1 MKYDLDCLLTHITA
15 KQPYISK
22 AEDLFYYGFI
32 TGSRAFGTAH
42 GKSDWDI
49 VIRIKESKEI
59 QEALTQAYPWD
70 KIEPSYYFNGIKFCK
85 GEFVLNLVI
94 VRNDEDMSY
103 WYDTTAFMCG
113 NKPWLEVITK
123 EGKYAMFGVILN
135 SLRLAGVNA
144 PWVRVR
150 ERGSQEQK
158 GIQEGFVAAF
168 RKAFSLPIGE

>member
-1 MKYDLDCLLTHITA
+1 MKDDLDCLLTHATA

-32 TGSRAFGTAH
+32 TGSRAFGTANS
-42 GKSDWDI
+42 KSDWDI
-49 VIRIKESKEI
+49 VIRIKESGAILSTLQKV
-59 QEALTQAYPWD
+59 YPWD
-70 KIEPSYYFNGIKFCK
+70 KIEPSQYFNGVKLHK
-85 GEFVLNLVI
+85 GDFVLNIII

-113 NKPWLEVITK
+113 NKPWFEVITR
-123 EGKYAMFGVILN
+123 EEKYAMFEVILN
-135 SLRLAGVNA
+135 SLRLAGATA
-144 PWVRVR
+144 PWDRVR

-168 RKAFSLPIGE
+168 IKAFSLPIGE